1 MLSVL
6 SDREDCTQNGHSP
19 RSVVQPF
26 TYVGTHQPVWTGAT
40 GEKESRHGR
49 SRPLEGI
56 RALEQPRRAC
66 CPPLEAAFHVKR

>member
-6 SDREDCTQNGHSP
+6 SDREDCTQKGHSP

-40 GEKESRHGR
+40 GR
-49 SRPLEGI
+49 
-56 RALEQPRRAC
+56 RRAAMVDRAR
-66 CPPLEAAFHVKR
+66 LKAFEHSNNHDALAAHR